1 MSLKT
6 EQQKLPKT
14 KNKKK
19 RQKKKQQQ
27 QNIQELWNSYMCHGA
42 IRRKEGKEQ
51 EKYLTQ
57 L

>member
-6 EQQKLPKT
+6 EQKLPKT

-27 QNIQELWNSYMCHGA
+27 QQNIQELRNSYMCHGA